1 MRHELLDHLRTH
13 EKDRWTLIHI
23 NSYTYITHT
32 KRALDISLPFQD
44 ASFPSYS
51 PLLFRDIHFVSL
63 LPCNDF
69 DIFATDGR
77 REYTCKYTLFT
88 YISHGVQATLLRADV
103 FVWSSFHWLRKKRG
117 RVVKVQSVKRRVM
130 NLDLI
135 YSFLFFLFLIIT
147 FTSSRNNSYYM
158 CSFD

>member
-1 MRHELLDHLRTH
+1 MRHDLLDHLRTH

-51 PLLFRDIHFVSL
+51 PPLFRDIHFVSL
-63 LPCNDF
+63 LPCNDS

-77 REYTCKYTLFT
+77 REYTCKYMLYLYFT
-88 YISHGVQATLLRADV
+88 WCTGDA
-103 FVWSSFHWLRKKRG
+103 SSCRCFRLVVVPLVTEEKREG
-117 RVVKVQSVKRRVM
+117 RESTKRETTSYEFRF
-130 NLDLI
+130 NI
-135 YSFLFFLFLIIT
+135 FFLIF
-147 FTSSRNNSYYM
+147 FFRQ
-158 CSFD
+158 